1 MRRKASIIMV
11 NNKIT
16 EAEENLLHVYNR
28 FPIVLDHGEDVY
40 LYDAEGKKY
49 LDFAAGIAV
58 CGLGYSNKELKD
70 ALKKQIDLLCH
81 TSNLYFHESCGEAAK
96 KLNEISGMDRVF
108 FTNSGT
114 EAIEGALK
122 SARKYAYTK
131 ESGRYE
137 IIAMQNSFH
146 GRSIGAV
153 SVTGTKHY
161 RAPFEPLLPGVKF
174 AEYNN
179 LESVKA
185 LVNDKTCAI
194 ILEPLQGEG
203 GIYPATKEFMEGI
216 REICNKNDILMICDE
231 IQCGMARTG
240 YMFAWQEYNIKPDI
254 MTMAKAIGNGIPV
267 GAFAMTEE
275 IAKYSMEAGDHGST
289 YGGNPLACTAVKTV
303 IDIFQKEQIVDHVK
317 EMGEYLSTC
326 LEKLV
331 QKYDFVKEC
340 RGKGLIQGIEL
351 TRPAGDIITKAHEA
365 GLLIITAKG
374 NTIRFVPP
382 LIITKEQIDEM
393 IEKLEIAFA

>member
-1 MRRKASIIMV
+1 MV

-96 KLNEISGMDRVF
+96 KLNEISEMDRVF

-137 IIAMQNSFH
+137 IIAMQILSDVQCLLEPVAVLILQCSREFFH
-146 GRSIGAV
+146 KVRHSL
-153 SVTGTKHY
+153 
-161 RAPFEPLLPGVKF
+161 PLLF
-174 AEYNN
+174 
-179 LESVKA
+179 
-185 LVNDKTCAI
+185 
-194 ILEPLQGEG
+194 Q
-203 GIYPATKEFMEGI
+203 
-216 REICNKNDILMICDE
+216 
-231 IQCGMARTG
+231 
-240 YMFAWQEYNIKPDI
+240 QE
-254 MTMAKAIGNGIPV
+254 A
-267 GAFAMTEE
+267 
-275 IAKYSMEAGDHGST
+275 
-289 YGGNPLACTAVKTV
+289 
-303 IDIFQKEQIVDHVK
+303 QIVAI
-317 EMGEYLSTC
+317 S
-326 LEKLV
+326 
-331 QKYDFVKEC
+331 
-340 RGKGLIQGIEL
+340 
-351 TRPAGDIITKAHEA
+351 
-365 GLLIITAKG
+365 
-374 NTIRFVPP
+374 
-382 LIITKEQIDEM
+382 DEV
-393 IEKLEIAFA
+393 I

>member
-1 MRRKASIIMV
+1 MGRKASIIMV

-96 KLNEISGMDRVF
+96 KLNEISEMDRVF

-161 RAPFEPLLPGVKF
+161 RTPFEPLVL
-174 AEYNN
+174 N
-179 LESVKA
+179 LQNITIWKA
-185 LVNDKTCAI
+185 L
-194 ILEPLQGEG
+194 
-203 GIYPATKEFMEGI
+203 
-216 REICNKNDILMICDE
+216 
-231 IQCGMARTG
+231 
-240 YMFAWQEYNIKPDI
+240 
-254 MTMAKAIGNGIPV
+254 
-267 GAFAMTEE
+267 
-275 IAKYSMEAGDHGST
+275 
-289 YGGNPLACTAVKTV
+289 
-303 IDIFQKEQIVDHVK
+303 
-317 EMGEYLSTC
+317 
-326 LEKLV
+326 KLW
-331 QKYDFVKEC
+331 
-340 RGKGLIQGIEL
+340 
-351 TRPAGDIITKAHEA
+351 
-365 GLLIITAKG
+365 
-374 NTIRFVPP
+374 
-382 LIITKEQIDEM
+382 
-393 IEKLEIAFA
+393 

>member
-1 MRRKASIIMV
+1 MTKMQEYMQKGEDYIL
-11 NNKIT
+11 KT
-16 EAEENLLHVYNR
+16 YNR
-28 FPIVLDHGEDVY
+28 YPVVFEKGDGVS
-40 LYDAEGKKY
+40 LYDMDGKRY

-58 CGLGYSNKELKD
+58 FALGYNNKEYND
-70 ALKKQIDLLCH
+70 ALKNQIDKILH
-81 TSNLYFHESCGEAAK
+81 TSNLYYNQPAIDAAEK
-96 KLNEISGMDRVF
+96 IVKTSGMSKVF

-122 SARKYAYTK
+122 VARKYAYLK
-131 ESGRYE
+131 DSSKDYE
-137 IIAMQNSFH
+137 FIAMNHSFH
-146 GRSIGAV
+146 GRSQGAL
-153 SVTGTKHY
+153 SVTGNAHY
-161 RAPFEPLLPGVKF
+161 QDGFVPVEMRAVFADFNDLEDVK
-174 AEYNN
+174 
-179 LESVKA
+179 SKIT
-185 LVNDKTCAI
+185 DKTCGI
-194 ILEPLQGEG
+194 ICEVVQGEG
-203 GIYPATKEFMEGI
+203 GIYPAKKEFLEGL
-216 REICNKNDILMICDE
+216 RKLCDEKDILLIFDE
-231 IQCGMARTG
+231 VQCGMGRSGAW
-240 YMFAWQEYNIKPDI
+240 FAWQQMGITPDI

-275 IAKYSMEAGDHGST
+275 VAKYSMEAGDHGST

-351 TRPAGDIITKAHEA
+351 TKPAGDIITKAHEA